1 MESVKKVFKISAVIS
16 TVVLTYGVLI
26 GSELIYLGMFF
37 GSLLSMLCFY
47 MLCEEAKKSIRS
59 HSPMKSSV
67 IGYLKRYL
75 IYGIYMGVM
84 TYYFGL
90 PMLISSAI
98 GLLNTKISI
107 FIMVLSDNI
116 LIFKEKYLK

>member
-1 MESVKKVFKISAVIS
+1 MENVKKVFKISSIISIVI
-16 TVVLTYGVLI
+16 LIYGFLV
-26 GSELIYLGMFF
+26 GSKLIYLGMFV
-37 GSLLSMLCFY
+37 GSLISMLSFY
-47 MLCEEAKKSIRS
+47 MLCEEAKRSIRS
-59 HSPMKSSV
+59 YSPMKSSV

-75 IYGIYMGVM
+75 IYGVYMGVM

-107 FIMVLSDNI
+107 FLMVLSDNI
-116 LIFKEKYLK
+116 LSFKEKYLK

>member
-1 MESVKKVFKISAVIS
+1 MESVKKVFKISAIIS
-16 TVVLTYGVLI
+16 AVVLTYGILI

-37 GSLLSMLCFY
+37 GSLLSILCFY
-47 MLCEEAKKSIRS
+47 MLCEEAKRSIRS

-116 LIFKEKYLK
+116 LNFKEKYLK